1 VPLFTGYQMI
11 FSMTGYGKGSSDK
24 GNWYIDT
31 DVKSVNSRYL
41 EVYLKL
47 PSSLLS
53 KEYELRDLIKNKI
66 KRGKLS
72 VNIQMKRNGVN
83 DDTVLFDEVKLK
95 NYLFLIKQIKKSA
108 KISDKIKLEHLLM
121 SRDLFLSGTFD
132 LSDEEFE
139 SVKKTLIVALDN
151 LLEMKSKE
159 GTELAKDLKKR
170 LKNIEKKLDL
180 IENETASS
188 VNENFTNYKEKVKA
202 LVEDSS
208 NFNERLEL
216 ELAILVER
224 SDITEECVRLRSH
237 IKMFLNSLIKEDDP
251 GRKLN
256 FLCQE
261 MNREANTISSKTLST
276 SITHNSVFIKEEI
289 ERMREQIQNIE

>member
-1 VPLFTGYQMI
+1 MI
-11 FSMTGYGKGSSDK
+11 FSMTGYGKGSSDF
-24 GNWYIDT
+24 GNWFIDA
-31 DVKSVNSRYL
+31 DLKSVNSRYL

-53 KEYELRDLIKNKI
+53 REYELRDLIKTKI

-83 DDTVLFDEVKLK
+83 DDAVLFDEVKLK
-95 NYLFLIKQIKKSA
+95 NYLALIKQVKKSA
-108 KISDKIKLEHLLM
+108 RLSDKIKLEHLLL
-121 SRDLFLSGTFD
+121 SRELFLTGAIE
-132 LSDEEFE
+132 LSDNEFDE
-139 SVKKTLIVALDN
+139 VKKTLSTALDN

-159 GTELAKDLKKR
+159 GTELSKDLKKR
-170 LKNIEKKLDL
+170 LKSIEKNLDL
-180 IENETASS
+180 IEKETGES
-188 VNENFTNYKEKVKA
+188 VNENFIKYKEKVKA
-202 LVEDSS
+202 LIEDSS
-208 NFNERLEL
+208 NFNDRLEL
-216 ELAILVER
+216 ELAIMVER

-237 IKMFLNSLIKEDDP
+237 IKMFLNSLNKEDDP

-261 MNREANTISSKTLST
+261 LNREANTISSKTLST
-276 SITHNSVFIKEEI
+276 SITHSSVHIKEEI

>member
-1 VPLFTGYQMI
+1 MI
-11 FSMTGYGKGSSDK
+11 FSMTGYGKGSSDN
-24 GNWYIDT
+24 GNWYIDA

-121 SRDLFLSGTFD
+121 SRDLFLSGSFD

-139 SVKKTLIVALDN
+139 SVKKTFIVALDN

-188 VNENFTNYKEKVKA
+188 VNENFSKYKEKVKA

-208 NFNERLEL
+208 NFNDRLEL

-237 IKMFLNSLIKEDDP
+237 IKMFLNSLNKEDDP

-289 ERMREQIQNIE
+289 ERIREQIQNIE

>member
-1 VPLFTGYQMI
+1 MI

-24 GNWYIDT
+24 GNWFIDA

-41 EVYLKL
+41 EIYFNL

-72 VNIQMKRNGVN
+72 VNIQMKRNGIN
-83 DDTVLFDEVKLK
+83 DDAVLFDEVKLK
-95 NYLFLIKQIKKSA
+95 NYLALIKQVKKSA
-108 KISDKIKLEHLLM
+108 KLPDKIKLDHLLM
-121 SRDLFLSGTFD
+121 SKDLFLSGAVE
-132 LSDEEFE
+132 LSDKEFE
-139 SVKKTLIVALDN
+139 FVKKTMAQALDN

-159 GTELAKDLKKR
+159 GTELAKDFKKR

-180 IENETASS
+180 IEKETRLS
-188 VNENFTNYKEKVKA
+188 VNENFKKYKEKVKA
-202 LVEDSS
+202 LIEDTP

-216 ELAILVER
+216 ELAILAER

-237 IKMFLNSLIKEDDP
+237 IKMFLDSLNKEDDP

-256 FLCQE
+256 FICQE
-261 MNREANTISSKTLST
+261 MNRETNTISSKTLST
-276 SITHNSVFIKEEI
+276 SITHNSVLIKEEI

>member
-1 VPLFTGYQMI
+1 MI

-24 GNWYIDT
+24 GNWFIDA

-41 EVYLKL
+41 EIYFKL

-72 VNIQMKRNGVN
+72 VNIQMKRNGIN
-83 DDTVLFDEVKLK
+83 DDAVLFDEVKLK
-95 NYLFLIKQIKKSA
+95 NYLALIKQVKKSA
-108 KISDKIKLEHLLM
+108 KLPDKLKLDHLLM
-121 SRDLFLSGTFD
+121 SKDLFLSGAVE
-132 LSDEEFE
+132 LSDKEFE
-139 SVKKTLIVALDN
+139 FVKKTIAQALDN

-159 GTELAKDLKKR
+159 GTELAKDFKKR

-180 IENETASS
+180 IEKETGSS
-188 VNENFTNYKEKVKA
+188 VNENFKKYKEKVKTLIKDA
-202 LVEDSS
+202 A

-216 ELAILVER
+216 ELAILAER

-237 IKMFLNSLIKEDDP
+237 IKMFLDSLNKEDDP

-256 FLCQE
+256 FICQE
-261 MNREANTISSKTLST
+261 MNRETNTISSKTLST
-276 SITHNSVFIKEEI
+276 SITHNSVLIKEEI

>member
-1 VPLFTGYQMI
+1 MI
-11 FSMTGYGKGSSDK
+11 FSMTGYGKGSSDF
-24 GNWYIDT
+24 GNWFIDV

-47 PSSLLS
+47 PSSLMS
-53 KEYELRDLIKNKI
+53 KEYELRDLIKTKI

-72 VNIQMKRNGVN
+72 VNIQMKRNGVI
-83 DDTVLFDEVKLK
+83 DDAVLFDEVKLK
-95 NYLFLIKQIKKSA
+95 NYLALIKQVKKSA
-108 KISDKIKLEHLLM
+108 RLSDKIKLEHLLM
-121 SRDLFLSGTFD
+121 SRELFLTGAVE
-132 LSDEEFE
+132 LSDDEFDA
-139 SVKKTLIVALDN
+139 VKKTLSTALEN

-159 GTELAKDLKKR
+159 GTELSKDLKKR

-180 IENETASS
+180 IEKETGAS
-188 VNENFTNYKEKVKA
+188 VNENFIRYKEKVNA
-202 LVEDSS
+202 LIEDSS
-208 NFNERLEL
+208 NFNDRLEL
-216 ELAILVER
+216 ELAILAER

-237 IKMFLNSLIKEDDP
+237 IKMFLNSLNKEDDP

-276 SITHNSVFIKEEI
+276 SITHCSVHIKEEI

>member
-1 VPLFTGYQMI
+1 MI

-24 GNWYIDT
+24 GNWFIDA

-41 EVYLKL
+41 EIYFKL

-72 VNIQMKRNGVN
+72 VNIQMKRNGIN
-83 DDTVLFDEVKLK
+83 DDAVLFDEVKLK
-95 NYLFLIKQIKKSA
+95 NYLTLIKQVKKSA
-108 KISDKIKLEHLLM
+108 KLPDKLKLDHLLM
-121 SRDLFLSGTFD
+121 SKDLFLSGAVE
-132 LSDEEFE
+132 LSDKEFE
-139 SVKKTLIVALDN
+139 FVKKTIAQALDN

-159 GTELAKDLKKR
+159 GTELAKDFKKR

-180 IENETASS
+180 IEKETISS
-188 VNENFTNYKEKVKA
+188 VNENFEKYKEKVKT
-202 LVEDSS
+202 LIKDTS

-216 ELAILVER
+216 ELAILAER

-237 IKMFLNSLIKEDDP
+237 IKMFLDSLNKEDDP

-256 FLCQE
+256 FICQE
-261 MNREANTISSKTLST
+261 MNRETNTISSKTLST
-276 SITHNSVFIKEEI
+276 SITHNSVLIKEEI